1 MTAEERKESF
11 AEFDPG
17 YEFPEDFEYE
27 LVPHKVGYNLLSAII
42 IYFIAKA
49 AIDELGAEGEKAVIQ
64 GLENTRKHLV
74 SFMKTR
80 ALQVAEPCD
89 RNFLKDN
96 MTLDLDWDAETVW
109 ARYPD
114 ERVKKLVKKYFY
126 DQSDEFLT

>member
-1 MTAEERKESF
+1 
-11 AEFDPG
+11 
-17 YEFPEDFEYE
+17 
-27 LVPHKVGYNLLSAII
+27 
-42 IYFIAKA
+42 
-49 AIDELGAEGEKAVIQ
+49 
-64 GLENTRKHLV
+64 
-74 SFMKTR
+74 MKTR

-114 ERVKKLVKKYFY
+114 ERVKKLVKEYFY